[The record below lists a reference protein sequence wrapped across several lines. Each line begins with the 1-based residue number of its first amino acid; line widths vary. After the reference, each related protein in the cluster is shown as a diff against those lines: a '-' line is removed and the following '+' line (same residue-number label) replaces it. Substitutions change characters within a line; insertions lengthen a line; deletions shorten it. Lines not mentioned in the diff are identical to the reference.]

1 MRTRS
6 RALLLAAAIA
16 LPAAAAAAAAP
27 ATPAPEERSLDAI
40 TIEGLA
46 KGPEV
51 LFINAR
57 EPARV
62 QLALGWRLAA
72 AAGLAAPERP
82 WPRVLRAALVPPDPA
97 TAIPATL
104 DPASEE

>member
-1 MRTRS
+1 MRTS
-6 RALLLAAAIA
+6 TRALLLAAGLA
-16 LPAAAAAAAAP
+16 LPAAAIAAP
-27 ATPAPEERSLDAI
+27 AAEERSLEAI

-72 AAGLAAPERP
+72 AAGLTAPERP
-82 WPRVLRAALVPPDPA
+82 WPRALRAALVPRDPA

>member
-1 MRTRS
+1 MRTS
-6 RALLLAAAIA
+6 TRALLSAIA
-16 LPAAAAAAAAP
+16 LALPTAAVAAP
-27 ATPAPEERSLDAI
+27 ADSERSLDAI

-72 AAGLAAPERP
+72 AAGLTAPEKP
-82 WPRVLRAALVPPDPA
+82 LPRALRAVLVPSDPA
-97 TAIPATL
+97 TASPATV